1 MADLLLRPYPWQS
14 EAWQQLA
21 QQAQGQRLPHAILL
35 AGPAGIGKVAFATAF
50 MQRILCLTPSASM
63 ACGECKSCQ
72 LLAAGNHP
80 DFHAVAAKEDGKAI
94 GIDQVRELC
103 SQLGQTSQQGGW
115 KTALI
120 TPAEAMTV
128 QSANALLKNLEE
140 PPGKTLM
147 VLVSHEPH
155 RLLPTIRSRCR
166 VQPLVTP
173 GHAEALAWLQ
183 HSLPD
188 LSPEQ
193 HAALLLMAGG
203 APLRAVALQAIDAA
217 SLREQVVEGVKALLK
232 SQQSASQLAE
242 RWTSVP
248 LELLA
253 DWFCDWTLD
262 LLRLKTGAAD
272 VPVNADMDK
281 VLPFMARHLQLPA
294 LLDWQSWLLQH
305 RGMLLGKANLNRVLF
320 IETLLIR
327 WKQLLER
334 R

>member
-1 MADLLLRPYPWQS
+1 MADASARPCPWHLPAWETLTAGSRHAHAFLFAGLPGVGKRLFAEAFAAHLLCLQPVSSHACGCCRS
-14 EAWQQLA
+14 CLL
-21 QQAQGQRLPHAILL
+21 QQAG
-35 AGPAGIGKVAFATAF
+35 
-50 MQRILCLTPSASM
+50 S
-63 ACGECKSCQ
+63 
-72 LLAAGNHP
+72 HP
-80 DFHAVAAKEDGKAI
+80 DRLVVEPEEQGKAI
-94 GIDQVRELC
+94 RIDAIR
-103 SQLGQTSQQGGW
+103 QLGDFIGQTAQQGGR
-115 KTALI
+115 KVIILH
-120 TPAEAMTV
+120 PAEAMNLNA
-128 QSANALLKNLEE
+128 ANALLKSLEE
-140 PPGKTLM
+140 PTPDTYLL
-147 VLVSHEPH
+147 LVSDQPS

-166 VQPLVTP
+166 VQPLITP

-188 LSPEQ
+188 LSSEQ

-203 APLRAVALQAIDAA
+203 APLRAVALQAINAA
-217 SLREQVVEGVKALLK
+217 GLREQVVEGVKALLK

-262 LLRLKTGAAD
+262 LLRLKTGATDA
-272 VPVNADMDK
+272 PVNVDMDK
-281 VLPFMARHLQLPA
+281 VLPFMARHLQVPA

>member
-1 MADLLLRPYPWQS
+1 MADAAARPCPWHMPAWEALTAGSRHAHAFLFAGLPGVGKRLFAEAFAAHLLCLQPVASHACGQCRS
-14 EAWQQLA
+14 CLL
-21 QQAQGQRLPHAILL
+21 QQAG
-35 AGPAGIGKVAFATAF
+35 
-50 MQRILCLTPSASM
+50 S
-63 ACGECKSCQ
+63 
-72 LLAAGNHP
+72 HP
-80 DFHAVAAKEDGKAI
+80 DRLVVEPEEQGKAI
-94 GIDQVRELC
+94 RIDAIR
-103 SQLGQTSQQGGW
+103 QLGDFIGQTAQQGGR
-115 KTALI
+115 KVIILH
-120 TPAEAMTV
+120 PAEAMNLNA
-128 QSANALLKNLEE
+128 ANALLKSLEE
-140 PPGKTLM
+140 PTPDTYLL
-147 VLVSHEPH
+147 LVSDQPS

-166 VQPLVTP
+166 VQPLITP

>member
-1 MADLLLRPYPWQS
+1 MADAAARPCPWHMPAWETLTAGSRHAHAFLFAGLPGVGKRLFAEAFAAHLLCLHPVSSHACGQCRS
-14 EAWQQLA
+14 CLL
-21 QQAQGQRLPHAILL
+21 QQAG
-35 AGPAGIGKVAFATAF
+35 
-50 MQRILCLTPSASM
+50 S
-63 ACGECKSCQ
+63 
-72 LLAAGNHP
+72 HP
-80 DFHAVAAKEDGKAI
+80 DRLVVEPEEQGKAI
-94 GIDQVRELC
+94 RIDAIR
-103 SQLGQTSQQGGW
+103 QLGDFIGQTAQQGGR
-115 KTALI
+115 KVIILH
-120 TPAEAMTV
+120 PAEAMNLNA
-128 QSANALLKNLEE
+128 ANALLKSLEE
-140 PPGKTLM
+140 PTPDTYLL
-147 VLVSHEPH
+147 LVSDQPS

-166 VQPLVTP
+166 VQPLITP

-188 LSPEQ
+188 LSSEQ
-193 HAALLLMAGG
+193 HKALLLMAGG

-217 SLREQVVEGVKALLK
+217 GLREQVVEGVKALLK

-272 VPVNADMDK
+272 APVNVDMDK
-281 VLPFMARHLQLPA
+281 VLPFMARHLQMPA